1 MINNF
6 TKSYIIGADMKKKI
20 DKIENEKDKQLD
32 ENNPMFVRFIS
43 DDRTPIVEDGD
54 HNTAFLPRYVLSP
67 FRGLSS
73 GLTKKEDLYVKES

>member
-6 TKSYIIGADMKKKI
+6 TKSSIVGEIMKKKI
-20 DKIENEKDKQLD
+20 DKIEDEKKDRNLD

-54 HNTAFLPRYVLSP
+54 ENTAFLPRYVLSP

-73 GLTKKEDLYVKES
+73 GLEKKVSQ